1 MGDRDPDALALLGL
15 WTALSHRW
23 AAAAG
28 ASTALI
34 SLLSDASVKAASLR
48 GSVAWFVL
56 LAAAR
61 VCRWLLARTAAG
73 CGERATGSE
82 PSEETST

>member
-23 AAAAG
+23 AAAVG

-34 SLLSDASVKAASLR
+34 SLLAHASVKTASIR
-48 GSVAWFVL
+48 GGLAWFVL

-61 VCRWLLARTAAG
+61 VCRWLLACTAAAS
-73 CGERATGSE
+73 GEGASGGE
-82 PSEETST
+82 PGEETGT